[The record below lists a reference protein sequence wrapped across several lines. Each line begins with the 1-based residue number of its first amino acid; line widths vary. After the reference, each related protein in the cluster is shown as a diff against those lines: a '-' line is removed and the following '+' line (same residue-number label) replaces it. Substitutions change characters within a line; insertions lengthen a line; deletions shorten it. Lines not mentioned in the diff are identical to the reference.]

1 MNDDISYH
9 ELEDSE
15 ARERARELAEHMNA
29 AERKILDEKY
39 LILKTIGEGRY
50 AK

>member
-1 MNDDISYH
+1 MNDDISYN

-15 ARERARELAEHMNA
+15 ARERASELAEHMKA

-39 LILKTIGEGRY
+39 LIVKTIGEGRY